1 MGTTLSLE
9 DGMYLARMLRDHSDY
24 TDAFYYYEYDR
35 KNIVRQVHR
44 ETETM
49 KNLGIEDYEPF
60 LKGVYSDKDEP
71 MDNFMADMP
80 KVYWEEYE

>member
-1 MGTTLSLE
+1 
-9 DGMYLARMLRDHSDY
+9 MYLARMLRDHSDY

-35 KNIVRQVHR
+35 KDIVRQVHR

-49 KNLGIEDYEPF
+49 KNLGIEYYDPSWKACT
-60 LKGVYSDKDEP
+60 LIRDEP